1 MATIKLEELRA
12 KQKALAAKIR
22 REESKL
28 KGAARTEDTRRKVL
42 VGAALLQAATKD
54 AELGKRIQ
62 HELQAFLTKPGD
74 RILFGLPVMEEAKAG

>member
-1 MATIKLEELRA
+1 MAITRIEELRA
-12 KQKALAAKIR
+12 KHKALAAKIR
-22 REESKL
+22 REEGKL

-54 AELGKRIQ
+54 AELGKRIE

-74 RILFGLPVMEEAKAG
+74 RILFGLPVAEETKAG